1 MGRGVTCAYWL
12 LIAVG
17 STLIFARELEL
28 EALQT
33 VFWVGLPLAAI
44 WVCLTIS
51 RLLFAGAGSMFAD
64 ARLTLSA
71 MTEHPNLSNRLKIAA
86 GLVVVM
92 VASFVYF
99 AGLVDWHS
107 SPGLQD
113 SYLAAP

>member
-28 EALQT
+28 EALKT

-64 ARLTLSA
+64 ARVTLSA

-86 GLVVVM
+86 
-92 VASFVYF
+92 ASFVYF